1 MAGGS
6 FTLGR
11 GLQLKKKREQKGWLD
26 MCPIYLEWG
35 TEGLKVETSCNS
47 LQDKQVE
54 RNGLIGAWK
63 RKQKI
68 LGWLDFCGY
77 STASSEKIKNNKG
90 ECVFVEFNYICEYSG
105 YFKIFTDASKQTET
119 GETATTF
126 LFPEIPEAERWVEL
140 ITIIMA
146 LVWVKKV
153 NPMSVPANGI

>member
-1 MAGGS
+1 
-6 FTLGR
+6 
-11 GLQLKKKREQKGWLD
+11 

-77 STASSEKIKNNKG
+77 STASSEKINNNKG

-126 LFPEIPEAERWVEL
+126 PFPEIPEAERLTGGLLVFSVEL
-140 ITIIMA
+140 ITIITA